1 MCQMLDGV
9 CPATKPMVRGEVR
22 DHGQNQKLSVLPEAV
37 SAAVRA
43 SAEDAPLPCVLVFLQ
58 LGGAPDALDASG
70 RSLLHCAAATDNVS
84 LTRVMIRLGASLELR
99 NGLGATPLYMAAFAG
114 HERVVTRLLHAKA
127 DANARC
133 GEGLS
138 PLMVSCRTGR
148 STKVVRALLKHG
160 AEVDDVDDHGGT
172 VASHAA
178 AGGKMSVANE
188 LRRHFT
194 KESLAP
200 PSKSSAP
207 RPRVELR
214 PRAPPRARAAR

>member
-1 MCQMLDGV
+1 MDGRSHIPLPLLTSDSARVMCQMLDGV
-9 CPATKPMVRGEVR
+9 CPATKPIVRGEAR
-22 DHGQNQKLSVLPEAV
+22 DLACPGQKLSVLPEAV

-43 SAEDAPLPCVLVFLQ
+43 GGEAPLPCVLAFLQ

-84 LTRVMIRLGASLELR
+84 LTRVLIRLGASLELR

-114 HERVVTRLLHAKA
+114 HERVVTRLLRAKA
-127 DANARC
+127 DASARC

-138 PLMVSCRTGR
+138 PLMVACRIGR
-148 STKVVRALLKHG
+148 STKVVRALLEHG

-178 AGGKMSVANE
+178 AGGKMSIANE

-194 KESLAP
+194 KQS
-200 PSKSSAP
+200 
-207 RPRVELR
+207 V
-214 PRAPPRARAAR
+214 ARRRYK